1 MADTTIEKFWKP
13 ALAIGGVAAIGAF
26 VFYSLYKQWLTL
38 DIFSQLTPDHTF
50 IIMIVF
56 LVLVFI
62 VAFTMLILWFLD
74 KGRPKEQEI
83 EEGMSFSIPENC
95 SFEQAVRALASED
108 GSVVEF
114 EGFTKAVLGITLN
127 VQTIKA
133 TTTLRAIEL
142 LSSVAVSSI
151 PKYRVSKLDGKY
163 QIIKI

>member
-1 MADTTIEKFWKP
+1 MADTTIEKLWKP

-38 DIFSQLTPDHTF
+38 DVFSQLTADHTF

-74 KGRPKEQEI
+74 KGRPQEQEI
-83 EEGMSFSIPENC
+83 EEGVSFSIPENC

-114 EGFTKAVLGITLN
+114 EGFSKSVLGTKLN
-127 VQTIKA
+127 TQTIKA

-142 LSSVAVSSI
+142 LANVAASSV

-163 QIIKI
+163 QINKL